1 MSNPSDK
8 REFNRFPIDF
18 VLEISTKDIEGREFI
33 DNAVLKDISGGGA
46 KFLTQKPEKYFL
58 GQSLD
63 IYINMPGT
71 GDVSAK
77 MKTSATIVRI
87 DQVDQSKSEPKNTE
101 VTVSIKY
108 NAHLNFERNEI

>member
-101 VTVSIKY
+101 ITVSIKY
-108 NAHLNFERNEI
+108 NTHLNFERNEI